1 LQEKLNLKDV
11 GAFKAATALA
21 GGIAGRGE
29 TCGALIGGIMAI
41 GQVFGREAL
50 EDVEQFRKAMIP
62 ASDMYLK
69 FKEIV
74 GYTLCAEIQKILYGK
89 SFKLYEEEG
98 MKAFLAAGGRG
109 PEGCPGV
116 GSKAAKIAARIIL
129 DLKASGQ

>member
-1 LQEKLNLKDV
+1 
-11 GAFKAATALA
+11 
-21 GGIAGRGE
+21 
-29 TCGALIGGIMAI
+29 MAI

-50 EDVEQFRKAMIP
+50 EDVEQFRKTMIP

-74 GYTLCAEIQKILYGK
+74 GHTLCSEIHKILYGK

-98 MKAFLAAGGRG
+98 MKAFLAAGGRE

-116 GSKAAKIAARIIL
+116 GSKAAKIAAHIIF